1 MTISIRTT
9 PGMTYAITATG
20 PCAVAVIEDNLPIPF
35 LNIDQPGQYI
45 AVAPSMQL
53 HLTDDHALVTPVAGK
68 ASLGAPSHR
77 DIPSPPAAPAGWSLQ
92 SGLPQDNILQHGF
105 IYNLNWVPPEQEKID
120 LSPLL
125 MDFDRKTVTSCQLWF
140 ALHPTRGKPL
150 FIHPGSFTWLPAERE
165 FSRPGFYRFSLVREP
180 QFSLVRMEYIIAI

>member
-77 DIPSPPAAPAGWSLQ
+77 ATPSPPAAPAGWSLQ

-105 IYNLNWVPPEQEKID
+105 IYNLDWVPDDTDSID
-120 LSPLL
+120 LSPLR
-125 MDFDRKTVTSCQLWF
+125 MDFDGSVTTSRIWF
-140 ALHPTRGKPL
+140 A
-150 FIHPGSFTWLPAERE
+150 IHPNRNRPVSLNTPNIAWLGENAA
-165 FSRPGFYRFSLVREP
+165 FSAPGFYRLLLTKEP
-180 QFSLVRMEYIIAI
+180 QFLVGQLEYFIAI